1 MHPAKQKNMKHGF
14 VRVAAAT
21 PHLSVADCHYNAE
34 QIQQMM
40 VQANAQG
47 VEVVCFPELS
57 LTGYTC
63 QDLFRQTLLLEEAE
77 SALWHI
83 VELSRSLPI
92 VTIVGLPVVMDGLAL
107 DCAAVVQGGKVAGLV
122 PKSFPQGLYGNDES
136 RWFAPADM
144 LPTDKKVQL
153 CGQEV
158 SVSRNLIF
166 RAGTYSF
173 GIEVGDDLEA
183 VYSPC
188 NHLVL
193 RGADIIF
200 CPGAVCER
208 AGKSDY
214 LREEVASQS
223 GRCVC
228 GYVFAGCGFGESTT
242 NAVYAGRTL
251 IAENGE
257 VLAEGKRFSLDAQML
272 VSEIDVE
279 RLHHDRNANKA
290 FAAAAMKNSAF
301 GKDICVVDIP
311 YSAAEDEHFTLTR
324 PLSAHPFIPEG
335 DLLGERC
342 EEILFIQSQSLAKR
356 ILHTHAETVVVGVS
370 GGLDSTL
377 ALLVCAHAFD
387 RLERDHK
394 GIVGITMPGFG
405 TTDRTYKNA
414 VRLMKDLGI
423 TIREISIADACSAHL
438 KDLGHDGS
446 THDTTYENA
455 QARER
460 TQILM
465 DAANQMNGFVV
476 GTGDLSELALGWATY
491 NGDHMSMYGVN
502 AGVPKTLIRHLVK
515 WIAENI
521 MDTYT
526 REVLLDIVDTP
537 ISPELIPAAAD
548 GTIQQK
554 TEDLVGPYEL
564 HDFFLYHLLRHG
576 ARPQKIFWL
585 AQQAF
590 GEAYSHDTLKK
601 WLRTFCRRFIQ
612 QQYKRSCM
620 PDGPKVGSCSLSPR
634 GDWLMPSDAAAELW
648 LKECD
653 EL

>member
-1 MHPAKQKNMKHGF
+1 MKHGF

-21 PHLSVADCHYNAE
+21 PRLSVADCRYNAE

-40 VQANAQG
+40 VEANEQN
-47 VEVVCFPELS
+47 VEVICFPELG

-63 QDLFRQTLLLEEAE
+63 QDLFHQALLLEQAE
-77 SALWHI
+77 GALLHI
-83 VELSRSLPI
+83 METSRTLSIIS
-92 VTIVGLPVVMDGLAL
+92 IVGLPVAVEGLIL
-107 DCAAVVQGGKVAGLV
+107 NCAAVVQGGKLLGLV
-122 PKSFPQGLYGNDES
+122 PKAFPQGLHGADEN
-136 RWFAPADM
+136 RWFASADFLPA
-144 LPTDKKVQL
+144 DKKVYL
-153 CGQEV
+153 CGEEV
-158 SVSRNLIF
+158 SVSRKLLF
-166 RAGTYSF
+166 APGPYTF
-173 GIEVGDDLEA
+173 GIEIGDDMEA
-183 VYSPC
+183 VCAPASSLALC
-188 NHLVL
+188 
-193 RGADIIF
+193 GADIIF
-200 CPGAVCER
+200 CPAASCER
-208 AGKSDY
+208 AGKSGY
-214 LREEVASQS
+214 LRQQVVGQS
-223 GRCVC
+223 GRCHC
-228 GYVFAGCGFGESTT
+228 GYVYAGCGFGESTT
-242 NAVYAGRTL
+242 DAVYAGRAL

-257 VLAEGKRFSLDAQML
+257 VLAEGKRFSFDQQLL
-272 VSEIDVE
+272 ISEIDVE
-279 RLHHDRNANKA
+279 YLRHDRRADRA
-290 FAAAAMKNSAF
+290 FAATA
-301 GKDICVVDIP
+301 GKMRHCCNDFRTVELTYYP
-311 YSAAEDEHFTLTR
+311 GNTEHFSLTR
-324 PLSAHPFIPEG
+324 PISAKPFIPEG
-335 DLLGERC
+335 ELLGERC
-342 EEILFIQSQSLAKR
+342 EEILFIQSQGLAKR
-356 ILHTHAETVVVGVS
+356 ILHTHAATAIVGVS

-387 RLERDHK
+387 RLGLDRK

-423 TIREISIADACSAHL
+423 TIREISIADACRTHL
-438 KDLGHDGS
+438 TDLGHDCT
-446 THDTTYENA
+446 THDATYENA